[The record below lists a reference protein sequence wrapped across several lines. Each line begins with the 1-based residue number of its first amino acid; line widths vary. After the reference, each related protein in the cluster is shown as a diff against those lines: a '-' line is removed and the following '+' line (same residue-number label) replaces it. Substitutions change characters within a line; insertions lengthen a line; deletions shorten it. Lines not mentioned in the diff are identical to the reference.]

1 MPVSSIDLLIKNGII
16 LTMNSGMEIFR
27 PGALA
32 IRGDTIVAVGPEK
45 ELQGMEVGA
54 RKIIDAQGGIV
65 LPGLINA
72 HTHAAMTLFRGLAD
86 DLPLK
91 TWLEKFIFPAEARYV
106 NPDSVYWGTLLA
118 CAEMI
123 RSGTTAFADG
133 YFCLDGVVKAV
144 DRSGMRGLLCQG
156 VVDFPAPGIPDPA
169 QNVLEAE
176 RFVEKWSEYSSS
188 IQPGIF
194 CHSPYVCSTETVR
207 AVKEICRKKQVSFF
221 IHAAETREERSLI
234 KSRYGKTPVHYL
246 NDLQVLDA
254 QTVVVHAIHVDS
266 EEIEILARTG
276 TAVAHCP
283 ESNMKL
289 ASGIAP
295 VVEMLK
301 KGVLV
306 GLGTDGC
313 ASNND
318 LDLFKEMD
326 TAAKLGKV
334 RYLDPTVMGA
344 RTVLRMA
351 TIEGAR
357 ILGLEKETG
366 SLEIGKKADIIFL
379 DLNHP
384 HLVPCYDPYS
394 LIVYSAQG
402 SDIHSVMVD
411 GRMVMENR
419 KILSF
424 DLDEVMDQVVRISR
438 RIISKE

>member
-1 MPVSSIDLLIKNGII
+1 MPVNSLDLFIKNCLIV
-16 LTMNSGMEIFR
+16 TMNSGLEIFWH
-27 PGALA
+27 GALA

-45 ELQGMEVGA
+45 ELQGMEAGA
-54 RKIIDAQGGIV
+54 GKILDVQGGIV

-91 TWLEKFIFPAEARYV
+91 TWLEEFIFPAEARYV

-144 DRSGMRGLLCQG
+144 DLSGMRGLLCQG
-156 VVDFPAPGIPDPA
+156 VVDFPAPGVPDPA

-176 RFVEKWSEYSSS
+176 RFVEKWAGYSSS
-188 IQPGIF
+188 IHPGIF
-194 CHSPYVCSTETVR
+194 CHSPYVCSTETIR
-207 AVKEICRKKQVSFF
+207 TVKEICGRRRVSFF
-221 IHAAETREERSLI
+221 IHAAETGEERSLI
-234 KSRYGKTPVHYL
+234 KSRYGKTPIHYL
-246 NDLQVLDA
+246 DNLQVLDA
-254 QTVVVHAIHVDS
+254 QTVVIHAVHVDS
-266 EEIEILARTG
+266 EEIEVLARTG

-295 VVEMLK
+295 VVEMLN

-326 TAAKLGKV
+326 TAAKLGKI
-334 RYLDPTVMGA
+334 RYLDPTVMDA

-351 TIEGAR
+351 TMEGAR
-357 ILGLEKETG
+357 ILGLEKEIG
-366 SLEIGKKADIIFL
+366 SLEIGKKADIIIL
-379 DLNHP
+379 DLNQP

-394 LIVYSAQG
+394 LLVYSARGADVQ
-402 SDIHSVMVD
+402 SVMIG
-411 GRMVMENR
+411 GRMVMENK
-419 KILSF
+419 KILTF
-424 DLDEVMDQVVRISR
+424 DQEEVMDRVR
-438 RIISKE
+438 RIGKEIVSRK